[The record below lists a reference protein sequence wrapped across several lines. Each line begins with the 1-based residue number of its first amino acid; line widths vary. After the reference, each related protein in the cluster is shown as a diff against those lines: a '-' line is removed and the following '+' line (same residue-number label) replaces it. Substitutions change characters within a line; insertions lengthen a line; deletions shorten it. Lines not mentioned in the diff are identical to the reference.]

1 MKPNTN
7 DLYQEIIQ
15 LSVRTKEKFRSRGIV
30 LPVKNLD
37 GSISI
42 GDYRLEKDSNNFY
55 CIKDKHGNLI
65 IDQINLPQTAAV
77 IANDLALGKNLNQY
91 LIEKDRSYGYAQ
103 FEEDLHKRAVFSGK
117 KDSDYIDIKLSK
129 FMLSQVKK
137 ELCKQDIIKSFEKL
151 RNLA

>member
-77 IANDLALGKNLNQY
+77 IANDLALGKNLNQH

>member
-7 DLYQEIIQ
+7 DLYQKIIQ

>member
-7 DLYQEIIQ
+7 DLYQKIIQ

-77 IANDLALGKNLNQY
+77 IANDLALGKNLNQH